1 MIVLQLDPASL
12 GMWYGL
18 PTSGDE
24 NADRIRQKA
33 INAALR
39 GDARQVAQAVSE
51 SDTEAGARRSAALA
65 SAMWHE
71 CRHFADIALT
81 NFGIFK
87 VRRYLTV
94 YANLAQ
100 LLSGLAEGD
109 MLHCPVTDY
118 MSEVTRSIHGLRKPN
133 EDVMGLLRDIAGR
146 SLMETEDHDLIP
158 SPVGHISVG
167 GKAQLEAIAY
177 LCQSASISEAVGL
190 DLALGAMSDV
200 PDPDT
205 LRSNYGWVVAL
216 ESLGLIKGFAAGDN
230 VNVITGEPL
239 VPLFFASL
247 CTRHW
252 GQSQVSTEYGG
263 MGFPAGRLAALARNL
278 GPKWRRNWPDWSE
291 AWSQVNDVCE
301 SIWGRSAISELEEDV
316 RRFGE
321 FVDELTT
328 LLGEEAVPARWAA
341 DLYKLR
347 VALLRLLHET
357 PQVLLHVEQAA
368 TLTGL
373 LNVPLIAAAPHGEDY
388 PLPNRYERLCGFTP
402 PGEPPSSGW
411 WWAAAGRY
419 DESSEGLGFT
429 DFDAWATIA
438 ADYAPMAKLFL
449 QGRRHRIMLGPEL
462 LSAEERLRAGGT
474 NLRFN
479 PAFEVPGESNALAV
493 FWHFRELDS
502 VICDFCRSE
511 VERPAG
517 AIISEWAFRVSPE
530 LAQLAIDGYGGGD
543 SGFQRFVRDWSA
555 WFACPACQK
564 AVTSI
569 LEPRYRHLVIKGNN
583 V

>member
-411 WWAAAGRY
+411 WWWLLVVMMSQARASALLTSMPGPQSLQITRPWRSFFCRGDVTGSCLVPNSFRRKNGYVLVVPICGSIPHSRFQENLMLLLFFGTSGNSTVSYVISAGQKLSDLQAQLYRNGHSACPQSSHSWRLMDTEAATRAFSV
-419 DESSEGLGFT
+419 SSEIG
-429 DFDAWATIA
+429 
-438 ADYAPMAKLFL
+438 
-449 QGRRHRIMLGPEL
+449 
-462 LSAEERLRAGGT
+462 
-474 NLRFN
+474 
-479 PAFEVPGESNALAV
+479 VPGSLV
-493 FWHFRELDS
+493 
-502 VICDFCRSE
+502 
-511 VERPAG
+511 
-517 AIISEWAFRVSPE
+517 
-530 LAQLAIDGYGGGD
+530 
-543 SGFQRFVRDWSA
+543 QRAKR
-555 WFACPACQK
+555 
-564 AVTSI
+564 
-569 LEPRYRHLVIKGNN
+569 R
-583 V
+583 